1 MADVIMTFWD
11 TQQATGILPH
21 VIIPVR
27 VEAGTLGE
35 IKMSIEYDTDTRG
48 MAIHRIGGKS
58 VTNNL
63 VETPLGLVKQAN
75 ASFKKVYG
83 SGPNTP
89 VLHLKSFRMYSDQN
103 LYPYRVRE
111 YEIQDLTRIQDLFD
125 YVISMGQQTIIG
137 NASAGKSVP
146 TNCAVAGNNVR
157 FYNIYNNPV
166 NPISGVYGHHGDTA
180 FRKSMIA
187 NGFKLIP

>member
-1 MADVIMTFWD
+1 MTDVIMTFWKA
-11 TQQATGILPH
+11 QQAVGILPNV
-21 VIIPVR
+21 VIYVA
-27 VEAGTLGE
+27 VEAGTIGE
-35 IKMSIEYDTDTRG
+35 IKMGIEYDTKTRG
-48 MAIHRIGGKS
+48 MAIQSIGGNS
-58 VTNNL
+58 VTNNI
-63 VETPLGLVKQAN
+63 VKTPLALVKQAN
-75 ASFKKVYG
+75 ASFKQVYRN
-83 SGPNTP
+83 SPNIP

-125 YVISMGQQTIIG
+125 YVTSMSMGAVC

-146 TNCAVAGNNVR
+146 TNCAVAGNQVR

-166 NPISGVYGHHGDTA
+166 NPLSGVYNHHGDAA